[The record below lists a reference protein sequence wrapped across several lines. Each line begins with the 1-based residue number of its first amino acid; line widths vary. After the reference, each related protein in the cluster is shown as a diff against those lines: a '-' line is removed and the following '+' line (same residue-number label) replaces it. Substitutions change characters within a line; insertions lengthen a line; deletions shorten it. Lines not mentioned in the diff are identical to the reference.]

1 MSVQLAPATF
11 ETRTEAPAQVAAPS
25 STLRPIGPTRIVER
39 PRWHAVSREDVHLA
53 PVRARDDARL
63 APVRV
68 RDGATVAVAALT
80 HDPARYRTRRVTLLL
95 LAAVLLATLLTS
107 LTAATANA
115 ATALPGTASPAATHS
130 ITAAAHTAHL
140 AAALPA
146 TIDPTRP
153 DNPDAPTSPLEVTVD
168 AGPVEPS
175 TSIVVLVGMTVLAVA
190 PSLLLMTTSFLKIL
204 VVLSLTRNALGLQ
217 GVPPN
222 QVLAGIALFLSL
234 FIMTPVVDQ
243 LRDIAIDPYL
253 AGEFDLLGGL
263 DAAIAPMREFMVS
276 HTREEDIA
284 LLTRAA
290 ELPNPAT
297 PADVPITTLIPA
309 FMLSE
314 LRAAFVIGFVI
325 FIPFLVIDLVVGA
338 ILMSMGMMMLPP
350 VMISLPF
357 KILLMVLVD
366 GWGLIVTTL
375 VGSY

>member
-1 MSVQLAPATF
+1 MSAGLDTAVARIDTAITRLIPVGPDRVVDHAQWGAPARAEHSTARADHA
-11 ETRTEAPAQVAAPS
+11 TPHAEA
-25 STLRPIGPTRIVER
+25 I
-39 PRWHAVSREDVHLA
+39 
-53 PVRARDDARL
+53 
-63 APVRV
+63 
-68 RDGATVAVAALT
+68 AL
-80 HDPARYRTRRVTLLL
+80 PARPSQPLLRRITLLL
-95 LAAVLLATLLTS
+95 LAAIALAALLTVWTS
-107 LTAATANA
+107 ATAH
-115 ATALPGTASPAATHS
+115 ASPATQS
-130 ITAAAHTAHL
+130 P
-140 AAALPA
+140 AALVASPA
-146 TIDPTRP
+146 TLTHASHAVPSTFTAFPATVDPARP
-153 DNPDAPTSPLEVTVD
+153 DRPTDPTSPLEVTVD

-234 FIMTPVVDQ
+234 FIMSPVVDQ

-253 AGEFDLLGGL
+253 AGEFNLIEGL
-263 DAAIAPMREFMVS
+263 DAAIAPMREFMVG

-290 ELPNPAT
+290 GLPNPAT

-366 GWGLIVTTL
+366 GWGLIITTL